1 MNHTPTGWSAP
12 GEVATPITIDSS
24 ADRSADRSRSDHGVR
39 PGRPVA
45 CVAPKAIT
53 DRAPQHHII
62 HSDVENVRAEDRAS
76 GDESEDDDLIADAE
90 YAIQQK
96 ELDILRLRR
105 DMVARRAN
113 KSKKSKA
120 SSGGDIDDILGMM
133 ADEDNTHLN
142 AGVLRDHE
150 KNVSLQATQEASSSS
165 AGALVHPP
173 GLMLRDGAY
182 HLDSGF
188 TATTEVTQ
196 DVVHTYTP
204 TRPTT
209 HGPYVRDELNKTVVE
224 VANRAYSAGAI
235 ATGEEAE
242 RRHAAYMQAANDAF
256 QASEMKHTQDAI
268 NIKLEAERL
277 HQIKMDEANQSS
289 IEWRLAAEQLHASK
303 MAEAQIVANEVAA
316 IEANLV
322 KQEAERL
329 HEITTS
335 AAALEARSAIALA
348 SARGEQTIEQANEY
362 AKYVHE
368 ESQRLTNAAHAA
380 FVEEK
385 AMNS

>member
-62 HSDVENVRAEDRAS
+62 HSDVENARAEERAS
-76 GDESEDDDLIADAE
+76 GDESDDDDLIADAE

-105 DMVARRAN
+105 DMVARRSN
-113 KSKKSKA
+113 KSRKSKA
-120 SSGGDIDDILGMM
+120 SSGGDIDDILAMM
-133 ADEDNTHLN
+133 ADEETTHLN
-142 AGVLRDHE
+142 AGALRDHE
-150 KNVSLQATQEASSSS
+150 RNASLQATQEASSSD
-165 AGALVHPP
+165 GAMVHPP
-173 GLMLRDGAY
+173 GLMLRDGTY
-182 HLDSGF
+182 HLDSGPP
-188 TATTEVTQ
+188 ATTEVTQ
-196 DVVHTYTP
+196 EVVHSYTP
-204 TRPTT
+204 TRPEPD
-209 HGPYVRDELNKTVVE
+209 GPYVRDELNKTVVE
-224 VANRAYSAGAI
+224 VANRAYSAGAV
-235 ATGEEAE
+235 ATGQEAE

-256 QASEMKHTQDAI
+256 QAAEMKHAQEAI
-268 NIKLEAERL
+268 DIKTEAERL

-289 IEWRLAAEQLHASK
+289 IAWRLAAEQLHASK
-303 MAEAQIVANEVAA
+303 MAEAQVVANEVAA

-329 HEITTS
+329 HEMTTS

-362 AKYVHE
+362 AKHVHE
-368 ESQRLTNAAHAA
+368 ESLRLTNAAHAA
-380 FVEEK
+380 SNEQ
-385 AMNS
+385 

>member
-1 MNHTPTGWSAP
+1 MGVSISFDCDRRKSSVISGTQPCAATPAPNAAPAAPTAAPAAPRAPRPTKARRLWRFAITSVVRQLLRRRQWSAYGKYLQRQTQKNLWEGLTSVGGRLQRTKSLKSPGQMNHTPTGWSAP

-53 DRAPQHHII
+53 DRVPQHHII
-62 HSDVENVRAEDRAS
+62 HSDVEKARAEEVAS
-76 GDESEDDDLIADAE
+76 GDESEEDDLIADAE

-113 KSKKSKA
+113 KSKKPKA

-133 ADEDNTHLN
+133 ADEDNTRLD

-150 KNVSLQATQEASSSS
+150 KNVSLAATQEASSSS

-182 HLDSGF
+182 HLDSGLP
-188 TATTEVTQ
+188 ATTEVTQ

-204 TRPTT
+204 T
-209 HGPYVRDELNKTVVE
+209 
-224 VANRAYSAGAI
+224 
-235 ATGEEAE
+235 
-242 RRHAAYMQAANDAF
+242 
-256 QASEMKHTQDAI
+256 
-268 NIKLEAERL
+268 
-277 HQIKMDEANQSS
+277 
-289 IEWRLAAEQLHASK
+289 
-303 MAEAQIVANEVAA
+303 
-316 IEANLV
+316 
-322 KQEAERL
+322 
-329 HEITTS
+329 
-335 AAALEARSAIALA
+335 
-348 SARGEQTIEQANEY
+348 
-362 AKYVHE
+362 
-368 ESQRLTNAAHAA
+368 
-380 FVEEK
+380 
-385 AMNS
+385 